1 MKIPSLTIRR
11 LICYWLIWL
20 SVVLLS
26 LCSFFI
32 PTVSSPEEAVLH
44 RPASPVPTPEDLL
57 APVVGRGDL
66 EWPLFSWRLVHSQ
79 RRRTIRL
86 PQWLVRLLQLW
97 ALFRWVHGW
106 NMAQWVAFL
115 SRYQAC
121 RFLGGMLF
129 LYPMLKELEV
139 AEIVGKYCHTE
150 AEVKHGTVV
159 SVLVLNRLTAP
170 RPLYHIAR
178 WMAFSILPL
187 VLGISARKFND
198 DRLGRTLDAIEP
210 HLREIWIEIVIRALE
225 QYDIDPSV
233 IFYDLTAFVMMGNYE
248 GSELVD
254 FGFAHNTPM
263 NKRKVKLAANV
274 IQDGGVPFDWAAIC
288 GRESDTATAEGNMQQ
303 LLQVLGRRAWPK
315 DGVLVVGDRAMLNSR
330 LAIVYEARKKDGL
343 YYLAGLEP
351 RTNEHKDL
359 LAGVSLQELRANY
372 LLGEDGHRYWGVKRP
387 ITFIRVY
394 EDEEGNE
401 IEKRVT
407 HTALIVLS
415 EATRRQW
422 RRTHIEQLRELS
434 AQLQEEVKDK
444 LNRPYWRNPE
454 TIRKRA
460 QSRLDASPVGELMKM
475 EVGGEYGA
483 VEMQWWVDR
492 DALRERCR
500 LDGRYLLV
508 TDHPTLSSVEML
520 QIYKDK
526 DQGEKRF
533 QVTKQVLLVRP
544 IYLHKDERIE
554 AMLLVN
560 MIALLVYSLVE
571 RQCRRNGLQITG
583 RQLLYEFA
591 LLHVIETHCWD
602 GSVLYRCMPLTPRQQ
617 DILQRMGIAGTTQLE
632 TIGLTACGASGG
644 QLILPP
650 PCSPEQAF

>member
-1 MKIPSLTIRR
+1 MKCTTSLSLRQ
-11 LICYWLIWL
+11 LICYWLLWL
-20 SVVLLS
+20 LVALLS
-26 LCSFFI
+26 LVLPHLPS
-32 PTVSSPEEAVLH
+32 VSAAREATTPHQAPPWALVPEK
-44 RPASPVPTPEDLL
+44 LL
-57 APVVGRGDL
+57 APIVRRGDV
-66 EWPLFSWRLVHSQ
+66 EGSLFPWRLVRS
-79 RRRTIRL
+79 RSRRTIRL

-97 ALFRWVHGW
+97 ALCRW

-139 AEIVGKYCHTE
+139 AEIVDKYCPTE
-150 AEVKHGTVV
+150 AEVEHGTVV

-170 RPLYHIAR
+170 RPLYHVAR
-178 WMAFSILPL
+178 WMACTILPL
-187 VLGISARKFND
+187 VLGLSARKFND

-210 HLREIWIEIVIRALE
+210 HLREIWIEIVVRALE
-225 QYDIDPSV
+225 RYDIDSSI
-233 IFYDLTAFVMMGNYE
+233 IFYDLTAFVMMGSYE

-254 FGFAHNTPM
+254 FGFAHNTPL
-263 NKRKVKLAANV
+263 NKRKVKLAANAT
-274 IQDGGVPFDWAAIC
+274 QDGGIPFDWAAIC

-303 LLQVLGRRAWPK
+303 LLQVLGRRDGPQ
-315 DGVLVVGDRAMLNSR
+315 DGVLVVNDRAMLNSH
-330 LAIVYEARKKDGL
+330 LAIVYEARKKEGL
-343 YYLAGLEP
+343 YYLCGLEP

-359 LAGVSLQELRANY
+359 LASVSLQELQANY
-372 LLGEDGHRYWGVKRP
+372 LLGRDGHRYWGVKRP
-387 ITFIRVY
+387 ITFIYVY

-422 RRTHIEQLRELS
+422 RCTRIKQLRALS

-444 LNRPYWRNPE
+444 LNQPYWRNPE
-454 TIRKRA
+454 TIRQRA
-460 QSRLDASPVGELMKM
+460 QSRLDDSPVGELMKV
-475 EVGGEYGA
+475 EVRGEYGA
-483 VEMQWWVDR
+483 VEMQWRVDR

-500 LDGRYLLV
+500 QDGRYLLV

-526 DQGEKRF
+526 DQIEKRF

-571 RQCRRNGLQITG
+571 RRCRRNGLQITA

-591 LLHVIETHCWD
+591 PLHVIETRCWD

-617 DILQRMGIAGTTQLE
+617 DILRRMGLTEATQLE
-632 TIGLTACGASGG
+632 TIGLAACGASGG

-650 PCSPEQAF
+650 LCSPEQAF